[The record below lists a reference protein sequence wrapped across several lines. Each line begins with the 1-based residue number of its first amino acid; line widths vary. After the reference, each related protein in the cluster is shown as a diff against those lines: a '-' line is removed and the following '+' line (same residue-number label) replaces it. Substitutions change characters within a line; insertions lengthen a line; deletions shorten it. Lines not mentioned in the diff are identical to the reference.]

1 MQGDQQSHTDTAFSG
16 TPLLGRL
23 LDYEKRSLEHAA
35 GEASRQQQISNWD
48 GVVFRLGDHYLT
60 CRIDQVD
67 EIIAFP
73 PFTQIPGAKDW
84 LLGIANVRG
93 NLAPVSDL
101 GWFLFGSRTPVTGRT
116 RLIMTRIQNRLAGL
130 MVDEVFGQ
138 RHFHTDDLDPEPS
151 WEETPLAGLVT
162 HQFETSERTWGV
174 LNMSELHR
182 NPDFIDG
189 ARRERQTGS

>member
-1 MQGDQQSHTDTAFSG
+1 MQGDQQLSTAAES
-16 TPLLGRL
+16 GRL
-23 LDYEKRSLEHAA
+23 SLFARLSEYERRSLGHDV
-35 GEASRQQQISNWD
+35 GEAARQQQISNWD

-73 PFTQIPGAKDW
+73 SFTPIPGAKEW

-101 GWFLFGSRTPVTGRT
+101 GWFLFGSRTPITNRT
-116 RLIMTRIQNRLAGL
+116 RLIMTRLQGRLAGL

-138 RHFHTDDLDPEPS
+138 RHFHTNDLKADSS
-151 WEETPLAGLVT
+151 WGETPLAGLVEK
-162 HQFETSERTWGV
+162 QFETSERNWGV
-174 LNMSELHR
+174 LEIDALQR
-182 NPDFIDG
+182 NQAFVNG
-189 ARRERQTGS
+189 ARDD